1 MKAFCAIV
9 LTAAL
14 ASAALQEERRDG
26 KSIALFNVVTF
37 PNVEC
42 QSTKDTTNKGT
53 CFSSTECSDK
63 GGTAEGNCA
72 SGFGVCCIVRITAEA
87 GGDVKINNTI
97 IENKSYP
104 TAYTSASKTASYK
117 VTPLSNDICFL
128 RYDFIKMDLEIT
140 ATTGLCKDSF
150 QVDIPSAVGADPSHI
165 CGLNDGQHMYS
176 DVARV
181 KSDTTVKIVTSTSTT
196 YSRKWKIKI
205 SQIGCDCPVKPER
218 GCSQYYTA
226 SCGTVQS
233 LNYAATTQLLPHA
246 DLLICVRQNSGM
258 CGTTWSE
265 DTNVATGKDAFGFAL
280 SFKSTACTA
289 GACTGHSNVN
299 DNHATCTSTTAC
311 KAGAPCDHARI
322 SFGNEGQAYCGGH
335 LNPTPGAGFTTGGS
349 IITKDFFARVTM
361 VSTTTVLHST
371 GYKLNYKQTGC
382 Q

>member
-14 ASAALQEERRDG
+14 ASAAPEQPSRG
-26 KSIALFNVVTF
+26 AKAIALFNVVTF

-72 SGFGVCCIVRITAEA
+72 SGFGVCCIVRVTAEA

-97 IENKSYP
+97 IENHNYP
-104 TAYTSASKTASYK
+104 TAYTTASKTATYK

-128 RYDFIKMDLEIT
+128 RYDFIKMDLGIT
-140 ATTGLCKDSF
+140 ATTGLCSDKF
-150 QVDIPSAVGADPSHI
+150 EVDIPSAVGTDPSAI

-176 DVARV
+176 DVARS
-181 KSDTTVKIVTSTSTT
+181 KEATSVKIVTSTSTT

-233 LNYAATTQLLPHA
+233 LNFAATTQLMPHA
-246 DLLICVRQNSGM
+246 DLMICVRQNSGM
-258 CGTTWSE
+258 CGTTWVE
-265 DTNVATGKDAFGFAL
+265 EANPGTKDAFGLATA
-280 SFKSTACTA
+280 KTACTA
-289 GACTGHSNVN
+289 GTSASTGCTGGSVVH
-299 DNHATCTSTTAC
+299 DAITSPQV
-311 KAGAPCDHARI
+311 AGNEACDHARI
-322 SFGNEGQAYCGGH
+322 VFGTLGAAYCGGH
-335 LNPTPGAGFTTGGS
+335 LNSETKISHAGS
-349 IITKDFFARVTM
+349 IITKDFSFRVTM
-361 VSTTTVLHST
+361 VSTTTLAHST

>member
-14 ASAALQEERRDG
+14 ASAAPEQPSRG
-26 KSIALFNVVTF
+26 AKAIALFNVVTF

-72 SGFGVCCIVRITAEA
+72 SGFGVCCIVRVTAEA

-97 IENKSYP
+97 IENHNYP
-104 TAYTSASKTASYK
+104 TAYTTASKTATYK

-128 RYDFIKMDLEIT
+128 RYDFIKMDLGIT
-140 ATTGLCKDSF
+140 ATTGLCSDKF
-150 QVDIPSAVGADPSHI
+150 EVDIPSAVGTDPSAI

-176 DVARV
+176 DVARS
-181 KSDTTVKIVTSTSTT
+181 KEATSVKIVTSTSTT

-233 LNYAATTQLLPHA
+233 LNFAATTQLMPHA
-246 DLLICVRQNSGM
+246 DLMICVRQNSGM
-258 CGTTWSE
+258 CGTTWVE
-265 DTNVATGKDAFGFAL
+265 EANPGTKDAFGLATT
-280 SFKSTACTA
+280 KSICTA
-289 GACTGHSNVN
+289 GTS
-299 DNHATCTSTTAC
+299 ATSGCLLTSVVHDAITSPQV
-311 KAGAPCDHARI
+311 AGNEACDHARI
-322 SFGNEGQAYCGGH
+322 VFGTLGAAYCGGH
-335 LNPTPGAGFTTGGS
+335 LNSVTKISHAGS
-349 IITKDFFARVTM
+349 IITKDFSFRVTM
-361 VSTTTVLHST
+361 VSTSTLAHST

>member
-9 LTAAL
+9 LAAAL
-14 ASAALQEERRDG
+14 ASASPQGER
-26 KSIALFNVVTF
+26 KAKAIALFNVVTF

-72 SGFGVCCIVRITAEA
+72 SGFGVCCIVRVTAEA

-104 TAYTSASKTASYK
+104 TAYTTASKTASYK

-128 RYDFIKMDLEIT
+128 RYDFIKMDLGIT
-140 ATTGLCKDSF
+140 ATTGVCSDKF
-150 QVDIPSAVGADPSHI
+150 EVDIPSAVGSDPSPI

-181 KSDTTVKIVTSTSTT
+181 KSDTTVKIVTGTSTT
-196 YSRKWKIKI
+196 HSRKWKIKI

-218 GCSQYYTA
+218 GCTQYYTA

-233 LNYAATTQLLPHA
+233 LNFAANNQLLPHA
-246 DLLICVRQNSGM
+246 DVNICIRQNSGM
-258 CGTTWSE
+258 CGTTWVE
-265 DTNVATGKDAFGFAL
+265 EANPGTKDAFGLAAT
-280 SFKSTACTA
+280 KTICSTPSIASI
-289 GACTGHSNVN
+289 GACTGGSVVH
-299 DNHATCTSTTAC
+299 DNHTGTQV
-311 KAGAPCDHARI
+311 AGNEACDHVRMQ
-322 SFGNEGQAYCGGH
+322 FGTHGAAYCGGH
-335 LNPTPGAGFTTGGS
+335 LNSVTKIAHAGS
-349 IITKDFFARVTM
+349 IITKDFSMRVTM
-361 VSTTTVLHST
+361 VSTSTIVSST

>member
-233 LNYAATTQLLPHA
+233 LNFAATTQLMPHA
-246 DLLICVRQNSGM
+246 DLMICIRQNSGM
-258 CGTTWSE
+258 CGTTWAE
-265 DTNVATGKDAFGFAL
+265 ETNAGTKDAFGLATT
-280 SFKSTACTA
+280 KSICTA
-289 GACTGHSNVN
+289 GTSATTGCLLTSVVH
-299 DNHATCTSTTAC
+299 DNLSTAA
-311 KAGAPCDHARI
+311 AGTEPCDHARI
-322 SFGNEGQAYCGGH
+322 EFGTLGAAYCGGH
-335 LNPTPGAGFTTGGS
+335 LNSVTKILKGGS
-349 IITKDFFARVTM
+349 IITKDFSFRVTM
-361 VSTTTVLHST
+361 VSTTTVAHST

-382 Q
+382 S